1 MLGACKR
8 SLSMTSEMQRSRL
21 VVFFFIGN
29 ILFNYPVLSLFS
41 DEKKEI
47 FGIPLFYA
55 YVFTTWALLI
65 GLTFITVMT
74 HRKEDSL
81 HSDKVD

>member
-1 MLGACKR
+1 MAFETQK
-8 SLSMTSEMQRSRL
+8 RSRL
-21 VVFFFIGN
+21 ITFFFIGA
-29 ILFNYPVLSLFS
+29 ILLNYPVLSLFS

-47 FGIPLFYA
+47 FGIPLLYA

-74 HRKEDSL
+74 HRKHDSH
-81 HSDKVD
+81 HSDKVP

>member
-1 MLGACKR
+1 MAPETQK
-8 SLSMTSEMQRSRL
+8 RSRL
-21 VVFFFIGN
+21 ITFFFIGA

-55 YVFTTWALLI
+55 YVFVIWALLI
-65 GLTFITVMT
+65 GLTFITVMARRQQDP
-74 HRKEDSL
+74 H
-81 HSDKVD
+81 HPDKVA